1 MGDVDANVEDWDTGA
16 AAAAAAGGALSAGGL
31 VYVYRRN
38 IRRNNDDD
46 DDDDDDEEDEEE
58 ASARTNRSRRV
69 LRWPSWATDGPNPWI
84 PTLERSTIFTVKE
97 ELPRGTEKKQPSK
110 YFTYEFGNFPVTI
123 LIIIL
128 F

>member
-46 DDDDDDEEDEEE
+46 DDDDDDDEEDEEE
-58 ASARTNRSRRV
+58 AEREDKSLAKSIEMAK
-69 LRWPSWATDGPNPWI
+69 LGDGWSESVDPN
-84 PTLERSTIFTVKE
+84 TGKKYYFHRE
-97 ELPRGTEKKQPSK
+97 RGTSTWNREEAT
-110 YFTYEFGNFPVTI
+110 F
-123 LIIIL
+123 
-128 F
+128 